1 MFYWF
6 IKLILFIPFSIMFP
20 CRIIGKKRIPK
31 GKCIII
37 CNHRSNIDYIYLW
50 NKIWRKQFVLAKK
63 ELFKSRLARWFFTKM
78 GGIPVDRDNMD
89 ISVIKDSL
97 KALKKGKILTIFPEA
112 TRNKTDQDLLEFKAG
127 ASVFSIKANAPI
139 VPIYI
144 QKRPHFLGFNRII
157 VGEPIFFD
165 ESFKGTD
172 GTERA
177 NKILREKMLELK
189 DRKK

>member
-1 MFYWF
+1 MLYWF
-6 IKLILFIPFSIMFP
+6 IKILLFIPFSIMFP

-31 GKCIII
+31 GRCIII

-50 NKIWRKQFVLAKK
+50 NKIWRKQYVLAKK
-63 ELFKSRLARWFFTKM
+63 ELFKGKLVSWFFTKM
-78 GGIPVDRDNMD
+78 GGIPVDRESIDL
-89 ISVIKDSL
+89 SVIKNSL
-97 KALKKGKILTIFPEA
+97 TALKKDKILTIFPEA
-112 TRNKTDQDLLEFKAG
+112 TRNKTSQDLLEFKAG

-144 QKRPHFLGFNRII
+144 QKRPHFLGFNRIV

-165 ESFKGTD
+165 DSYKGTE

-177 NKILREKMLELK
+177 NEFLREKMLELK